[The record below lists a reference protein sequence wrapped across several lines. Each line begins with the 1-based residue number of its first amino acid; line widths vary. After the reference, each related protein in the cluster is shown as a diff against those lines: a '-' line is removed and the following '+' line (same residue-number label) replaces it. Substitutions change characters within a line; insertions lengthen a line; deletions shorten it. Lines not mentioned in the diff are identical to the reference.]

1 MVVLGKIDS
10 FNHNSD
16 DICEYIEKVD
26 RYIFANDVDDAKKKT
41 TILQY
46 FLTAIGSDIYSLLGN
61 LFSVNKNCWEVM
73 QNFKGTP

>member
-26 RYIFANDVDDAKKKT
+26 RYIFANDVDDVKKKT

-61 LFSVNKNCWEVM
+61 LFPVNKNC
-73 QNFKGTP
+73 

>member
-26 RYIFANDVDDAKKKT
+26 LYIFANDVDDAEKKT

-61 LFSVNKNCWEVM
+61 LFSVNKNC
-73 QNFKGTP
+73 